1 MSEHPFEID
10 LRGRV
15 ALVTGAGGGVGR
27 EIARALAGVGASVW
41 VNDLVG
47 ERAAEAADELGKEAA
62 RAGGDAR
69 PVAADV
75 TNASAIRTMR
85 QETGPVDI
93 VVNNAGLPLRRFD
106 LKRFAE
112 TEPASWHEWI
122 EINLF
127 AVMQVTHAYLS
138 SMLEQ
143 GWGRVLA
150 IVSDA
155 GRVGERGQVVY
166 GAAKAG
172 AMGFV
177 RGLAMEVGRSGV
189 TANCLALG
197 SIRHGVIAEAYDRSP
212 EIEQKILRNY
222 PVGRLGSP
230 DDPAPL
236 AVLLCSEAGSWITGQ
251 VYPVNGGYSSSL

>member
-1 MSEHPFEID
+1 MTDPAFGID
-10 LRGRV
+10 LHGRT

-27 EIARALAGVGASVW
+27 EIARSLAGVGASVW
-41 VNDLVG
+41 VNDLDG
-47 ERAAEAADELGKEAA
+47 KRAAETAEALAKEAA
-62 RAGGDAR
+62 PAGGDAR
-69 PVAADV
+69 PVEADV
-75 TNASAIRTMR
+75 TEATAVAAMR
-85 QETGPVDI
+85 DETGPVDI
-93 VVNNAGLPLRRFD
+93 LVNNAGLPLRKFD

-112 TEPASWHEWI
+112 TSPESWHEWI

-127 AVMQVTHAYLS
+127 AVMQVTHSYLPP
-138 SMLEQ
+138 MLERE
-143 GWGRVLA
+143 WGRVLA

-177 RGLAMEVGRSGV
+177 RGLAMEVGRAGV

-197 SIRHGVIAEAYDRSP
+197 SIRHGVIAEAYDRNP
-212 EIEQKILRNY
+212 EIEQKMLRNY

-230 DDPAPL
+230 EDPAPL
-236 AVLLCSEAGSWITGQ
+236 AVLLCSDAGSWITGQ